1 MRPRAFVRD
10 PDLNSLDSKLYHDV
24 SLVMSQIVILQFF
37 RTILKKCPY
46 MHALHNSE
54 SLLRPHCQFLDMG
67 NSLKILEYTFYFKA
81 LS

>member
-24 SLVMSQIVILQFF
+24 SLVMSQIVTLQFF

-46 MHALHNSE
+46 MHPLHNFE
-54 SLLRPHCQFLDMG
+54 SLLRAHCQFLVMG
-67 NSLKILEYTFYFKA
+67 NSLKNLEYTFYFKA